1 MLTAIKEETHFDGSN
16 EAISKKNIET
26 VLTFY
31 DAVFT
36 QRTVE
41 SCNQLMRVD
50 YINHSQFVDNGRE
63 NFKAYFKTFYQKF
76 KQSGTD
82 VELVFA
88 DKDLVCLHATH
99 WASNRLFTVKI
110 KCVDIYKLQDGQ
122 LAEHWDSVEGLTV
135 VSRLVFFLKSFLK
148 L

>member
-1 MLTAIKEETHFDGSN
+1 MLTAVKKEIDFDGSN
-16 EAISKKNIET
+16 EAISKNNIET
-26 VLTFY
+26 VLMFY
-31 DAVFT
+31 DAIFT

-63 NFKAYFKTFYQKF
+63 NFKEYFKTFYQKF

-88 DKDLVCLHATH
+88 DNDLVCLHATH
-99 WASNRLFTVKI
+99 WASNCLFTVKL
-110 KCVDIYKLQDGQ
+110 KCIDIYKLQDGQ

-135 VSRLVFFLKSFLK
+135 FSRLVFFLKSFLK